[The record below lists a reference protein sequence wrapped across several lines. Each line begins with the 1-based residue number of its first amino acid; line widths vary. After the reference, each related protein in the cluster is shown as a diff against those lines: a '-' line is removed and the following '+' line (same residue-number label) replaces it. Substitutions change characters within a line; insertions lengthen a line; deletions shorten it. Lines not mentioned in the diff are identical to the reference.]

1 MIRGLGRDA
10 TTRIVAARGERAFTD
25 TQDLAVRARL
35 DAGALRTLAAGGAL
49 ASLAG
54 HRRQAL
60 WQASGAAPLPGLLAA
75 APGGDVA
82 ATLDAPAETE
92 DLLAD
97 YARLGF
103 TLGRHPLSFVR
114 DQLARLRFLTAAD
127 IAAAPDRMLARGAGL
142 VTCRQRPGTAKGTLF
157 VTLED
162 ETGLTNVIVRPE
174 LFELQRRIL
183 LGARLMGVFGQIS
196 RQGRVVHL
204 VANRVVDH
212 SALLG
217 ELAARSRDF
226 H

>member
-1 MIRGLGRDA
+1 
-10 TTRIVAARGERAFTD
+10 
-25 TQDLAVRARL
+25 
-35 DAGALRTLAAGGAL
+35 
-49 ASLAG
+49 
-54 HRRQAL
+54 
-60 WQASGAAPLPGLLAA
+60 
-75 APGGDVA
+75 
-82 ATLDAPAETE
+82 
-92 DLLAD
+92 
-97 YARLGF
+97 
-103 TLGRHPLSFVR
+103 
-114 DQLARLRFLTAAD
+114 
-127 IAAAPDRMLARGAGL
+127 MLARGAGL

-196 RQGRVVHL
+196 RQGSVVHL

-217 ELAARSRDF
+217 ELAAHSRDF

>member
-1 MIRGLGRDA
+1 
-10 TTRIVAARGERAFTD
+10 
-25 TQDLAVRARL
+25 
-35 DAGALRTLAAGGAL
+35 
-49 ASLAG
+49 
-54 HRRQAL
+54 
-60 WQASGAAPLPGLLAA
+60 
-75 APGGDVA
+75 
-82 ATLDAPAETE
+82 E
-92 DLLAD
+92 DLHAD

-114 DQLARLRFLTAAD
+114 DQLAGLRFLTAAD
-127 IAAAPDRMLARGAGL
+127 VAAAPDRMLAPGAGL
-142 VTCRQRPGTAKGTLF
+142 LTCRQRPGTAKGTPF
-157 VTLED
+157 VTLAD

-174 LFELQRRIL
+174 LFEQQRRIL

>member
-1 MIRGLGRDA
+1 M
-10 TTRIVAARGERAFTD
+10 
-25 TQDLAVRARL
+25 
-35 DAGALRTLAAGGAL
+35 
-49 ASLAG
+49 
-54 HRRQAL
+54 
-60 WQASGAAPLPGLLAA
+60 
-75 APGGDVA
+75 A
-82 ATLDAPAETE
+82 ATLAAPAETE

-127 IAAAPDRMLARGAGL
+127 IALAPDRMLARGAGL

-162 ETGLTNVIVRPE
+162 ETGLTNVIVRAE
-174 LFELQRRIL
+174 LFEQQRRIL
-183 LGARLMGVFGQIS
+183 LGARLLGVFGQIS

-204 VANRVVDH
+204 VASRVVDH

-217 ELAARSRDF
+217 ALEASSRDF

>member
-1 MIRGLGRDA
+1 M
-10 TTRIVAARGERAFTD
+10 
-25 TQDLAVRARL
+25 
-35 DAGALRTLAAGGAL
+35 AGAGAL

-60 WQASGAAPLPGLLAA
+60 WQASGAPPLPGLLAA
-75 APGGDVA
+75 APGGDA
-82 ATLDAPAETE
+82 AAELAAPDEAE

-114 DQLARLRFLTAAD
+114 KQLARLRFLTAAD
-127 IAAAPDRMLARGAGL
+127 IATAPDRMLARGAGL

-183 LGARLMGVFGQIS
+183 LGAQLMGVYGQVS

-204 VANRVVDH
+204 VASRVVDH

-217 ELAARSRDF
+217 TLAARSRDF